1 MKMSLQVHND
11 WKTININKK
20 KIRSVVNSLTANG
33 EVIIEDEDKVMTE
46 EHEVVIKLVESN
58 WSDEQSTTDKSLKD
72 ILSIINISKSKSL
85 LNITRDQNAFFLYML
100 IHYYLSY
107 HVLIVIVLNHLGV
120 KQTEKVN

>member
-58 WSDEQSTTDKSLKD
+58 
-72 ILSIINISKSKSL
+72 
-85 LNITRDQNAFFLYML
+85 
-100 IHYYLSY
+100 
-107 HVLIVIVLNHLGV
+107 
-120 KQTEKVN
+120 